1 MKKAEDLTEWIPR
14 IKTYKKFGRVARV
27 VGLMIESQGPES
39 SIGDVCHIHLN
50 KAKKDD
56 SIIMAEVVGFR
67 EEIVILMPYTN
78 IRDISSGCLVE
89 SLGKPLEVQVGMKLI
104 GKVLDS
110 MGNPIDKTPLPKG
123 LTTVRTEQDPPNAL
137 TRPPIDEKLAVGVK
151 AIDGML

>member
-1 MKKAEDLTEWIPR
+1 
-14 IKTYKKFGRVARV
+14 
-27 VGLMIESQGPES
+27 MIESQGPES

-50 KAKKDD
+50 TSEKGD

-89 SLGKPLEVQVGMKLI
+89 GHGKPLEIKVGMNLI

-110 MGNPIDKTPLPKG
+110 MGNPIDKSQLPKG
-123 LTTVRTEQDPPNAL
+123 LIDSSYR
-137 TRPPIDEKLAVGVK
+137 TRPTECTDTSTN
-151 AIDGML
+151 

>member
-1 MKKAEDLTEWIPR
+1 
-14 IKTYKKFGRVARV
+14 
-27 VGLMIESQGPES
+27 MIESQGPES

-50 KAKKDD
+50 NTGKND
-56 SIIMAEVVGFR
+56 SIIKAEVVGFK

-89 SLGKPLEVQVGMKLI
+89 SLGKPLEIKVGMNLV

-110 MGNPIDKTPLPKG
+110 MGNPIDNSILPRG

-137 TRPPIDEKLAVGVK
+137 TRPPISEKLCCWCQG
-151 AIDGML
+151 D